1 MGKIYQ
7 WYDVM
12 ADIAIKKKNEVY
24 ITVHTDPSIAQELV
38 DHFSF
43 DAPGAKFHP
52 LFRNKIWDGK
62 IRLFSMFTKELYAG
76 LISYLEHFAEVNN
89 YKIDYEQYHIQADA
103 ANPEIIKEFVE
114 SLNLSLPEGA
124 AIRDYQLDAIYKAVL
139 NARSLLLSPTGSGKS
154 LIIYCL
160 LRWNEEFGRRQL
172 ILVPTTSLVEQ
183 MYADFESYSKNNGW
197 KVSENCSRIYAGHSK
212 ENLLPIVIST
222 WQSIYELP
230 KKFFEGYQ
238 VVYGDEAH
246 TFKAKSLTGI
256 MHKLVNTPYR
266 IGTTGTLDGSKTH
279 KLVLEGLFGPVYK
292 VTTTKQ
298 LMDNDQ
304 LAELKIFGLVL
315 QYPDDV
321 KKACKDNKYPDEMS
335 FLCGYEP
342 RNKFIRNLA
351 LSQTG
356 NSLVLFQYVEKHG
369 QILFDMIKAKA
380 GDRKVFFVFGG
391 TETVDREDI
400 RRITEQESDA
410 IIVASYG
417 TFSTG
422 INIRNLHNIIF
433 ASPTK
438 SRIRNL
444 QSVGRGLR
452 KGDAKTHCNL
462 YDIGDDLT
470 WKARKNYTLLHMI
483 ERIKTYNDEHF
494 DYNLVKVP
502 LNVL

>member
-1 MGKIYQ
+1 
-7 WYDVM
+7 M

-230 KKFFEGYQ
+230 KKFFEDYQ

>member
-1 MGKIYQ
+1 
-7 WYDVM
+7 M
-12 ADIAIKKKNEVY
+12 ADIAIKKKNNVY
-24 ITVHTDPSIAQELV
+24 LTVQSDPSIAQELV

-52 LFRNKIWDGK
+52 LFRNKLWDGK
-62 IRLFSMFTKELYAG
+62 IRLFSMFTKELYVG
-76 LISYLEHFAEVNN
+76 LKTYLEHFAEVNN
-89 YKIDYEQYHIQADA
+89 YTIDYSEYIETADTVTVEQL
-103 ANPEIIKEFVE
+103 KEFINE
-114 SLNLSLPEGA
+114 LNLSLPGGES
-124 AIRDYQLDAIYKAVL
+124 IRDYQLDAVY
-139 NARSLLLSPTGSGKS
+139 RSITDGRRLLLSPTGSGKS

-160 LRWNEEFGRRQL
+160 LRWNEKFGRRQL

-183 MYADFESYSKNNGW
+183 MYADFQSYSQNNGW
-197 KVSENCSRIYAGHSK
+197 KVSESCSRIYSGHSK
-212 ENLLPIVIST
+212 EDLLPIVIST

-230 KKFFEGYQ
+230 KKFFENYQ

-256 MHKLVNTPYR
+256 MHKMVNTPYR
-266 IGTTGTLDGSKTH
+266 IGTTGTLDGTKTH
-279 KLVLEGLFGPVYK
+279 KLVLEGLFGSVYK
-292 VTTTKQ
+292 VTSTKQ

-321 KKACKDNKYPDEMS
+321 KKACKDNKYPDEMD

-351 LSQTG
+351 ISQTG

-369 QILFDMIKAKA
+369 QILFDMIKAKV

-391 TETVDREDI
+391 TETADREDI
-400 RRITEQESDA
+400 RRITELENDA

-438 SRIRNL
+438 SKIRNL

-494 DYNLVKVP
+494 DYKLVKVP
-502 LNVL
+502 L

>member
-1 MGKIYQ
+1 
-7 WYDVM
+7 
-12 ADIAIKKKNEVY
+12 
-24 ITVHTDPSIAQELV
+24 L
-38 DHFSF
+38 
-43 DAPGAKFHP
+43 
-52 LFRNKIWDGK
+52 
-62 IRLFSMFTKELYAG
+62 
-76 LISYLEHFAEVNN
+76 
-89 YKIDYEQYHIQADA
+89 
-103 ANPEIIKEFVE
+103 KEFINE
-114 SLNLSLPEGA
+114 LNLSLPGGES
-124 AIRDYQLDAIYKAVL
+124 IRDYQLDAVYRAITDG
-139 NARSLLLSPTGSGKS
+139 RRLLLSPTGSGKS

-160 LRWNEEFGRRQL
+160 LRWNEKFGRRQL

-183 MYADFESYSKNNGW
+183 MYADFQSYSQNNGW
-197 KVSENCSRIYAGHSK
+197 KVSESCSRIYSGHSK

-222 WQSIYELP
+222 WQSVYELP
-230 KKFFEGYQ
+230 KKFFENYQ

-256 MHKLVNTPYR
+256 MHKMVNTPYR
-266 IGTTGTLDGSKTH
+266 IGTTGTLDGTKTH
-279 KLVLEGLFGPVYK
+279 RLVLEGLFGSVYK
-292 VTTTKQ
+292 VTSTKQ

-304 LAELKIFGLVL
+304 LAELRIFGLVL

-321 KKACKDNKYPDEMS
+321 KKACKDNKYPDEMD

-351 LSQTG
+351 LKQTG

-391 TETVDREDI
+391 TETADREDI
-400 RRITEQESDA
+400 RRITELENDA

-438 SRIRNL
+438 SKIRNL

-494 DYNLVKVP
+494 DYKLVKVP
-502 LNVL
+502 L